1 MPNEPKEEDLID
13 DAAFRT
19 VADNISEGAYIVD
32 PSRTIV
38 YWNEGSES
46 ITGYSAEEVQGAHC
60 YDNILQHVDDEGCLL
75 CQNGCPLAKTLQDGK
90 VRSDKFYLHHKMGHR
105 LPIRVR
111 ITPLRDK
118 ENHVIGAVET
128 FVENTD
134 QVELLHKV
142 KELERIA
149 MVDKL
154 TQLASRA
161 YVDNKLKTCMDEIQ
175 RYDWQF
181 GLIMMDIDFFKAV
194 NDEHGHLAGDEVL
207 KMVSRT
213 LMNNV
218 RPFDLVGRWGGEEF
232 LGVIVNVS
240 AEQLQDLAD
249 RLRTLVEHSHLE
261 YEGKR
266 LQVTISLGITMA
278 QGEDTMATLI
288 KRADDCLYQSKKEGR
303 NRVTSSMMTAQE

>member
-1 MPNEPKEEDLID
+1 MPGELKEEDMIE

-19 VADNISEGAYIVD
+19 LADNISEGAYIVD
-32 PSRTIV
+32 PSRTIA
-38 YWNEGSES
+38 YWNKGAETIS
-46 ITGYSAEEVQGAHC
+46 GYTAEEVKGSHC
-60 YDNILQHVDDEGCLL
+60 YDKILQHVDDEGCLL
-75 CQNGCPLAKTLQDGK
+75 CHDGCPLAKTLEDGQARNDE
-90 VRSDKFYLHHKMGHR
+90 VYLHHKLGHR
-105 LPIRVR
+105 VPIRVR
-111 ITPLRDK
+111 ITPLYDRK
-118 ENHVIGAVET
+118 NCVIGAVET
-128 FVENTD
+128 FVESTD
-134 QVELLHKV
+134 QVELLRKV

-149 MVDKL
+149 MVDSL
-154 TQLASRA
+154 TQLGSRT
-161 YVDNKLKTCMDEIQ
+161 YINNKITTCIDEIQ

-181 GLIMMDIDFFKAV
+181 GLIMIDIDFFKEV
-194 NDEHGHLAGDEVL
+194 NDRHGHLAGDEVL

-240 AEQLQDLAD
+240 EEQLQALAD

-278 QGEDTMATLI
+278 QREDTIESLI
-288 KRADDCLYQSKKEGR
+288 KRADTCLYRSKREGR
-303 NRVTSSMMTAQE
+303 NRVTGIMMTAQE